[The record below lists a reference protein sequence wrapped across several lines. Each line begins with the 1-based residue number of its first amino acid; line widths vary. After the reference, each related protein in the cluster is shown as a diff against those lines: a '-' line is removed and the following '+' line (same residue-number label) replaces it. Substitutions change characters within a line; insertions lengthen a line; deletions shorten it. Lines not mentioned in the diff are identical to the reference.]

1 MSSIEVRL
9 LGPLLVRRA
18 DGSIVTAGEWRTTKT
33 LDLLRL
39 LALNGGR
46 PMTVSA
52 VIERLWPQVDW
63 DRGRASLRTAA
74 SQLRKTLRADCLER
88 RAGSLVLV
96 GAWVDTWAFA
106 ELAHEVDLARRAGDP
121 SGVVA
126 LARRAEALYAGDV
139 EVTAGEWDG
148 EASDWIRELR
158 LRILTDGAA
167 AAASCGW
174 MRDSLDLA
182 QRARGVELTEEVART
197 LMRAHAGLGE
207 TARALEVYSALR
219 RDLAERLGVD
229 PSAQT
234 RALHVQL
241 LAGTAA
247 RQPRPHP
254 VGVEDA
260 VSALVRAVR
269 PLMSGADGSGVV
281 WLCGPEG
288 AGRSTVAAL
297 AAEELGLPLHDV
309 AGLPFD
315 GFEVRPRD
323 GASRT
328 EPAGMVVLSCRD
340 LPPPWA
346 VGIVHALAERYD
358 GIIVVRCTECP
369 DGIGTPGSGSDVVVR
384 VGPVDP
390 GALETVARMMLQ
402 GEPSPELMR
411 RLRRESSGLAGAA
424 CAVLRRWLDAGLVLW
439 REDGLAVGSPPERLS
454 VAGAESMCRMA
465 LRTLDASELD
475 TLSVLAVHGEVISL
489 AGLCSAMTRLSP
501 SVTVPAAVG
510 RLIDLGFVV
519 GGPAGYRVARESLV
533 PELAA
538 WIRPSVRERISQVLA
553 ATSDDGVEQAKVLDG
568 GTGTVPTPRQSVKAR
583 LSLLVPAGLEALRS
597 ASELLEVAV
606 RYVPAA

>member
-18 DGSIVTAGEWRTTKT
+18 DGSIVTAGEWKTTKT

-46 PMTVSA
+46 PMTVST

-63 DRGRASLRTAA
+63 DHGRASLRTAA

-121 SGVVA
+121 AGVVA

-148 EASDWIRELR
+148 EASDWIREVR

-167 AAASCGW
+167 AAAACGW

-182 QRARGVELTEEVART
+182 HRARGVELTEEVARA

-207 TARALEVYSALR
+207 TARALEVYETLR
-219 RDLAERLGVD
+219 RDLVDRLGVD

-269 PLMSGADGSGVV
+269 PLMSGADGPGVV

-288 AGRSTVAAL
+288 AGRSTVAAM
-297 AAEELGLPLHDV
+297 AAEELELPLHDV
-309 AGLPFD
+309 SGLPFD

-323 GASRT
+323 GAPRT

-358 GIIVVRCTECP
+358 GIIVVRCIECP
-369 DGIGTPGSGSDVVVR
+369 VGVDAPDVVVR
-384 VGPVDP
+384 MGPVDP
-390 GALETVARMMLQ
+390 SDLETVARMMLQ

-424 CAVLRRWLDAGLVLW
+424 CAVLRHWLDAGLVLW

-454 VAGAESMCRMA
+454 VVGAESTFRVA
-465 LRTLDASELD
+465 LRTLEAAELD
-475 TLSVLAVHGEVISL
+475 TLSVLAVHGEEISL
-489 AGLCSAMTRLSP
+489 AGLCSAMARLYP
-501 SVTVPAAVG
+501 GVVVPGAVG
-510 RLIDLGFVV
+510 RLIDLGFVE
-519 GGPAGYRVARESLV
+519 GGPNGYRIARESLI

-538 WIRPSVRERISQVLA
+538 WARPSVRERIMQVLGE
-553 ATSDDGVEQAKVLDG
+553 TSDDGVERGQVLG
-568 GTGTVPTPRQSVKAR
+568 GAIETVPPSRRLSVRAR
-583 LSLLVPAGLEALRS
+583 LSALVPAGLEVVRS
-597 ASELLEVAV
+597 ASEMLEVAG